1 MRNAYKIL
9 GGLIALLVF
18 VQAASIAFAF
28 SGLGVWIEDGNTLDA
43 AAMES
48 QSLDF
53 TGVLG
58 FPVHAITGM
67 MLIPLLS
74 LILLIVSFFAKLPKG
89 VPTAAALLGLVI
101 VQVLLGITAS
111 STAYAGLLHGINAL
125 LVFGAAVSAARLAMV
140 ADRVDAPA
148 ART

>member
-28 SGLGVWIEDGNTLDA
+28 SGLTGWIEEGNTLDA

-101 VQVLLGITAS
+101 VQVLLGITSS

-125 LVFGAAVSAARLAMV
+125 LVFGAAASAARLAMV
-140 ADRVDAPA
+140 AERVDVSPVHA
-148 ART
+148 

>member
-18 VQAASIAFAF
+18 VQAGSIAFAY
-28 SGLGVWIEDGNTLDA
+28 SGMGIWIQDGGTLDA

-48 QSLDF
+48 RDTTF
-53 TGVLG
+53 TGVAG
-58 FPVHAITGM
+58 FIVHGMNGM
-67 MLIPLLS
+67 MLIPLLA
-74 LILLIVSFFAKLPKG
+74 LVLLIVSFFAKLPKG

-101 VQVLLGITAS
+101 VQVLLGITSS

-125 LVFGAAVSAARLAMV
+125 LVFGAAASAARLAMV
-140 ADRVDAPA
+140 AERVDASPVHA
-148 ART
+148 